1 MIKKIKQAVISR
13 SNFLIKKIYSGEG
26 FVFMLHRV
34 LPQNEREKYNY
45 NRSLSIS
52 PEALEKYILD
62 FKDQGYDLIS
72 MDEVLRR
79 IEKPTNKK
87 FIAFTIDDGY
97 KDNLEHGLAVFEKHD
112 VPVTI
117 YVTTCFPE
125 MKAIYWWY
133 FLEDFLSASET
144 LDLTSL
150 GVNLKLE
157 GLINQDA
164 KEKAYHRA
172 AGLIKPLSY
181 EGHLK
186 FVTEVCGVGSAELM
200 DCNQK
205 NNMSWADIIKL
216 NKSPL
221 VSIGAHTLDH
231 LSLKNQ
237 KSVVSENQISESI
250 LILEQKLGEKIR
262 HFAYPYGS
270 LEDAGEREF
279 NILEGLNIKSGVFN
293 HPGSVFTAHK
303 SNPYQI
309 PRIGLCDETKG
320 ERLDAFF
327 LGKLHFGFNGLNK
340 LIS

>member
-13 SNFLIKKIYSGEG
+13 SNFLIRKIYSGEG

-62 FKDQGYDLIS
+62 FKSKGYDLIS
-72 MDEVLRR
+72 MDEALKR

-97 KDNLEHGLAVFEKHD
+97 KDNLEHGLSVFEKHN

-133 FLEDFLSASET
+133 FLEDFLSVSET
-144 LDLTSL
+144 LDLTSI

-157 GLINQDA
+157 GLTNQDK
-164 KEKAYHRA
+164 KEKAYHKA

-181 EGHLK
+181 DGHLK
-186 FVTEVCGVGSAELM
+186 FVTEVCGVGSTQLLEY
-200 DCNQK
+200 NEK
-205 NNMSWADIIKL
+205 NNMSWAEIFDL

-237 KSVVSENQISESI
+237 KSAVSENQISESI
-250 LILEQKLGEKIR
+250 LILEQKLGEKIK

-279 NILEGLNIKSGVFN
+279 GILKGLHLKSGVFN
-293 HPGSVFTAHK
+293 HPGSVFLEHK

-309 PRIGLCDETKG
+309 PRIGLCDETKQ

-327 LGKLHFGFNGLNK
+327 SGKLHFGFNGSNK